1 MKAMITMKQTTKFE
15 VVSDDKMREMEQ
27 ENDSKRFK
35 LESVQ
40 LPTPELK
47 DAERALERVPVTNKL
62 YTRLQK
68 QLEQAKKKKL
78 QKEEQERIARK
89 LAQMEANINITKSID
104 DSLDL

>member
-1 MKAMITMKQTTKFE
+1 MMKQSTNFE
-15 VVSDDKMREMEQ
+15 VVSDDKMREMKQ

-40 LPTPELK
+40 LPQVELK

-78 QKEEQERIARK
+78 QKEEQERIARE
-89 LAQMEANINITKSID
+89 LAQIEANKSID
-104 DSLDL
+104 IDDDFGL

>member
-1 MKAMITMKQTTKFE
+1 MITMKQNTKNTNFE

-40 LPTPELK
+40 LPVPELK

-62 YTRLQK
+62 YTRYQE

-89 LAQMEANINITKSID
+89 LAQMEANINLTKSID
-104 DSLDL
+104 DGLGL

>member
-1 MKAMITMKQTTKFE
+1 MMMKQNTNFE
-15 VVSDDKMREMEQ
+15 VVSDDKMRKMEQ

-40 LPTPELK
+40 LPTSELK

-62 YTRLQK
+62 YTRYQE

-78 QKEEQERIARK
+78 QKEEQERIARE
-89 LAQMEANINITKSID
+89 LAQIEANKTRSID
-104 DSLDL
+104 DGLGL

>member
-1 MKAMITMKQTTKFE
+1 MMKQNTNFE

-27 ENDSKRFK
+27 ENSSKRFK

-40 LPTPELK
+40 LPQAELK
-47 DAERALERVPVTNKL
+47 DAERAFERVPVTNKL

-78 QKEEQERIARK
+78 QKEEQERIARE
-89 LAQMEANINITKSID
+89 LAQIEANRTRSID
-104 DSLDL
+104 DGLGL

>member
-1 MKAMITMKQTTKFE
+1 MKAMIMMKQNTNFE

-40 LPTPELK
+40 LPIPELK

-62 YTRLQK
+62 YSRFQ
-68 QLEQAKKKKL
+68 EQVEEAKKKKL
-78 QKEEQERIARK
+78 QKEEQERIARE
-89 LAQMEANINITKSID
+89 LAQIEANRTKSID
-104 DSLDL
+104 DGLGL

>member
-1 MKAMITMKQTTKFE
+1 MKAMIMMKQTTNFE
-15 VVSDDKMREMEQ
+15 VVSDDKMLEMEQ
-27 ENDSKRFK
+27 ENSSKRFK

-40 LPTPELK
+40 LPQAELK

-89 LAQMEANINITKSID
+89 LAQIEANRTRSID
-104 DSLDL
+104 DGLGL

>member
-1 MKAMITMKQTTKFE
+1 MKAMITMKQNTNFE

-62 YTRLQK
+62 YTRYQE

-89 LAQMEANINITKSID
+89 MAQIEANRTRLID
-104 DSLDL
+104 DGLGL

>member
-1 MKAMITMKQTTKFE
+1 MMTQNTSFE

-40 LPTPELK
+40 LPVPELK

-62 YTRLQK
+62 YTRYQE
-68 QLEQAKKKKL
+68 QVEQAKKKKL
-78 QKEEQERIARK
+78 QKEEQDRIVRK
-89 LAQMEANINITKSID
+89 LAQIEANINITKSID
-104 DSLDL
+104 DGLGL

>member
-1 MKAMITMKQTTKFE
+1 MKAMIMMKQNTNFE

-27 ENDSKRFK
+27 ENSSKRFK

-40 LPTPELK
+40 LPQAELK

-78 QKEEQERIARK
+78 QKEEQERIARE
-89 LAQMEANINITKSID
+89 LAQIEANRTRSID
-104 DSLDL
+104 DGLGL